1 MITLSVQKWPVAMLE
16 KRRREEKEW
25 LRKFWA
31 IMFKD
36 VA

>member
-1 MITLSVQKWPVAMLE
+1 MITLSVQKWPVAMW
-16 KRRREEKEW
+16 KREAEEKEW